1 MSRGHPR
8 RRYRGEIAW
17 TGFVAGLGAAV
28 ALASATTGARSVLP
42 LQTTGDDRAA
52 PMASTP
58 WLLSQPAANVVPA
71 DRANPGN
78 TDDKFTARV
87 RSMEERAT
95 LRAYEGAPPVIPHP
109 VGELK
114 YQACRACHAQGLR
127 AGEQIAR
134 MASHTHLTNCTQC
147 HVEAAGMFLGDGGGP
162 RNSFEG
168 LRPSGY
174 GSTRAWAG
182 APPVIPHTTFMRTN
196 CVSCHG
202 EHGYDGWKPDH
213 LDRTNC
219 VQCHAPAASL
229 DQLSPTFGEELL
241 RVFTPPRP

>member
-1 MSRGHPR
+1 MSHTHSRPR
-8 RRYRGEIAW
+8 FRGEIAW
-17 TGFVAGLGAAV
+17 TGMVAGLCAAV
-28 ALASATTGARSVLP
+28 ALGSAGAGLTRPV
-42 LQTTGDDRAA
+42 QVGADDRAGPA
-52 PMASTP
+52 VSTP
-58 WLLSQPAANVVPA
+58 WLLSHPAANVVPA
-71 DRANPGN
+71 ERANPGS

-87 RSMEERAT
+87 RSIEERAG

-114 YQACRACHAQGLR
+114 YQTCRACHAQGLR
-127 AGEQIAR
+127 AGEQVAR
-134 MASHTHLTNCTQC
+134 MASHAHLTNCTQC
-147 HVEAAGMFLGDGGGP
+147 HVEAAGLFLGDDP
-162 RNSFEG
+162 VPANSFPG
-168 LRPSGY
+168 LRASGY

-229 DQLSPTFGEELL
+229 DQLSPAFGEELL
-241 RVFTPPRP
+241 RVFTSPRP

>member
-1 MSRGHPR
+1 MALGSAG
-8 RRYRGEIAW
+8 
-17 TGFVAGLGAAV
+17 AGLVRPVQVGV
-28 ALASATTGARSVLP
+28 
-42 LQTTGDDRAA
+42 DDRDR
-52 PMASTP
+52 PTVSTP

-71 DRANPGN
+71 ERANPGS

-87 RSMEERAT
+87 RSIEERAV

-109 VGELK
+109 VGQLK
-114 YQACRACHAQGLR
+114 YQTCRACHAQGLR
-127 AGEQIAR
+127 AGDQIAR

-147 HVEAAGMFLGDGGGP
+147 HVEAAGLFLGDDGGP
-162 RNSFEG
+162 GNSFTG
-168 LRPSGY
+168 LRASGY

-219 VQCHAPAASL
+219 VQCHAPAANL
-229 DQLSPTFGEELL
+229 DQLSPAFGEELL